1 VHPAFSR
8 SEEYN
13 KVPLQAPD
21 LRRRVRL
28 SARRL
33 ESWFARHQRP
43 LPWRR
48 EYEPYH
54 VWLSE
59 VMLQQTRME
68 VVLPYFE
75 RFLARFPTIAALAA
89 ASDDDVTS
97 AWSGLGYYRRARM
110 LRAGAVAVMSRFG
123 GNLPASVD
131 ELLTIPG
138 IGRYTAG
145 AIASIAFDAHE
156 PIVDG
161 NVTRVVARLFG
172 DDDDPWGHAEAL
184 VEASKSPRVLNQA
197 LMELGALICTPRNP
211 TCLICPLNKQCVA
224 LATGCI
230 DELPRPKEKK
240 ATRELNI
247 ALYLIRDRR
256 GRVLMRRESGP
267 LMNDLYHLPH
277 GDTSLLTGPPLDATP
292 GQLLGTFRH
301 TVTTRKIE
309 FTVYTAEARGIRGRK
324 DYEWID
330 VSEMS
335 EVPHP
340 SYVTKALRLAQGS

>member
-1 VHPAFSR
+1 
-8 SEEYN
+8 
-13 KVPLQAPD
+13 
-21 LRRRVRL
+21 
-28 SARRL
+28 
-33 ESWFARHQRP
+33 
-43 LPWRR
+43 
-48 EYEPYH
+48 
-54 VWLSE
+54 
-59 VMLQQTRME
+59 MLQQTRME

-75 RFLARFPTIAALAA
+75 RFLARFPTIVALAA
-89 ASDDDVTS
+89 ASDDEVTS

-110 LRAGAVAVMSRFG
+110 LRAGAVAVLERFG
-123 GNLPASVD
+123 GNLPETDVD

-145 AIASIAFDAHE
+145 AIASIAFDARA

-172 DDDDPWGHAEAL
+172 DDNNPWGRAEAL
-184 VEASKSPRVLNQA
+184 VQASKSPRALNQA

-224 LATGCI
+224 LATGRV

-277 GDTSLLTGPPLDATP
+277 GDTSLLTGEPLDAVP
-292 GQLLGTFRH
+292 RQLLGTFRH

-309 FTVYTAEARGIRGRK
+309 FTVYTAEARGLRGRK

-330 VSEMS
+330 VSTMS

-340 SYVTKALRLAQGS
+340 SYVTKALRLARV